1 MTEINLKELSEIIL
15 DRFTPFVFKNE
26 CECNNEHPECAS
38 AKIEKF
44 QQFDTVQR
52 IAKYISEYNPEHQE
66 KNVKRIYWHKMF
78 CVQR

>member
-15 DRFTPFVFKNE
+15 DRYTPFAFKCE

-38 AKIEKF
+38 AKVEMY

-66 KNVKRIYWHKMF
+66 KNEIRTH
-78 CVQR
+78 

>member
-1 MTEINLKELSEIIL
+1 MSEINLKELSEIIL

-52 IAKYISEYNPEHQE
+52 IAKYISEYNPNH
-66 KNVKRIYWHKMF
+66 
-78 CVQR
+78 